1 MPFKIK
7 IISHDKTIKAKKGAL
22 LADIISTAGIDLS
35 LYCNRRGICGKCFIE
50 VIKGDPP
57 SCDAQEKALLERR
70 HLGKNYRLA
79 CKHRITEDLE
89 IKIPSESIL
98 QKTSILE
105 TGLRLDL
112 ELNPSVKKYT
122 LSLQNPGLQRPCS
135 WLEQL
140 ERSLGKRGL
149 RISLEILK
157 KIPKILDR
165 GNAKVTAV
173 IYKDSEIIAIEEG
186 DTTEN
191 NYGLA
196 ADIGTST
203 LVVELVDLNTGKSI
217 DTQAANNSQM
227 KYGADIVSRISFA
240 YMDPQNL
247 EKLQRTII
255 EDISRMTRRLLHKNK
270 VRASHVYE
278 VVFAGNAP
286 MNHFLLGVPVDS
298 LATAPFHSA
307 FQALPELPALQVGFR
322 INSNGKVYAAPNI
335 KSFVGGD
342 ISAGLLAT
350 DMAERKGNILFID
363 LGTNG
368 EIVLKKEKT
377 IVTTSTAA
385 GPAFEGMN
393 ISSGMLAFPGA
404 IYKAERK
411 KRLTLQTI
419 GNTPPKG
426 ICGTGLIDLMT
437 IFLEQGRI
445 TPKGVIEGKNKT
457 IQITKNIALTQKDVR
472 EIQLAVAAIKSGTQL
487 MLKMHKLDKDDLDE
501 IFIAGAFGNYLNVQ
515 NAMTLGLL
523 PPVDP
528 EKIYFIGNS
537 SLAGARALLLSEQTK
552 QKTEALVRKIRYVS
566 LATNSRFQDTF
577 IAALDFGWRS
587 DSR

>member
-1 MPFKIK
+1 
-7 IISHDKTIKAKKGAL
+7 
-22 LADIISTAGIDLS
+22 
-35 LYCNRRGICGKCFIE
+35 
-50 VIKGDPP
+50 
-57 SCDAQEKALLERR
+57 
-70 HLGKNYRLA
+70 
-79 CKHRITEDLE
+79 
-89 IKIPSESIL
+89 
-98 QKTSILE
+98 
-105 TGLRLDL
+105 
-112 ELNPSVKKYT
+112 
-122 LSLQNPGLQRPCS
+122 
-135 WLEQL
+135 
-140 ERSLGKRGL
+140 
-149 RISLEILK
+149 
-157 KIPKILDR
+157 
-165 GNAKVTAV
+165 
-173 IYKDSEIIAIEEG
+173 
-186 DTTEN
+186 
-191 NYGLA
+191 
-196 ADIGTST
+196 
-203 LVVELVDLNTGKSI
+203 
-217 DTQAANNSQM
+217 
-227 KYGADIVSRISFA
+227 
-240 YMDPQNL
+240 
-247 EKLQRTII
+247 
-255 EDISRMTRRLLHKNK
+255 MTRKLLHRNK

-286 MNHFLLGVPVDS
+286 MNHILLGVPVNS

-307 FQALPELPALQVGFR
+307 FQALPEMPALRVGFR

-368 EIVLKKEKT
+368 EIVLKKEKR

-393 ISSGMLAFPGA
+393 ISSGMWAFPGA

-411 KRLTLQTI
+411 KRLILQTI
-419 GNTPPKG
+419 GNKPPKG

-457 IQITKNIALTQKDVR
+457 IEITKNITLTQKDVR

-487 MLKMHKLDKDDLDE
+487 MLKMHKLDKDDLNE

-515 NAMTLGLL
+515 NAMTLGLM

-552 QKTEALVRKIRYVS
+552 KKTEALVRKIRYVS
-566 LATNSRFQDTF
+566 LATNPRFQDTF

-587 DSR
+587 DSQ

>member
-1 MPFKIK
+1 MPINIK

-50 VIKGDPP
+50 VIKGDRP

-89 IKIPSESIL
+89 IKIPPESIL

-105 TGLRLDL
+105 TGLRPDL
-112 ELNPSVKKYT
+112 ELNPSVKKYA
-122 LSLQNPGLQRPCS
+122 LSLQNPGLQRPYS

-149 RISLEILK
+149 RISLEALK
-157 KIPKILDR
+157 QIPKILDK
-165 GNAKVTAV
+165 GTGTVTAV
-173 IYKDSEIIAIEEG
+173 IYKDSEVIAVEEG
-186 DTTEN
+186 DTTGD

-203 LVVELVDLNTGKSI
+203 LVIELVDLNTGKSI
-217 DTQAANNSQM
+217 DIQAANNSQM

-247 EKLQRTII
+247 EKLQRTMI
-255 EDISRMTRRLLHKNK
+255 EDISRMTRKLLHRNK

-286 MNHFLLGVPVDS
+286 MNHILLGVPVNS

-307 FQALPELPALQVGFR
+307 FQALPEMPALRVGFR

-368 EIVLKKEKT
+368 EIVLKKEKR

-393 ISSGMLAFPGA
+393 ISSGMWAFPGA

-411 KRLTLQTI
+411 KRLILQTI
-419 GNTPPKG
+419 GNKPPKG

-457 IQITKNIALTQKDVR
+457 IEITKNITLTQKDVR

-487 MLKMHKLDKDDLDE
+487 MLKMHKLDKDDLNE

-515 NAMTLGLL
+515 NAMTLGLM

-552 QKTEALVRKIRYVS
+552 KKTEALVRKIRYVS
-566 LATNSRFQDTF
+566 LATNPRFQDTF

-587 DSR
+587 DSQ